1 MGRLLKASLLDEHTF
16 LVFVKLLWVFRPT
29 DRQGAFVLRRGPN
42 AFDDRIRVD
51 IVIEETQLKS
61 RVVLHGLCCASLLS
75 ASAPGDDDGKTNGIG
90 QLSSYGPKAFAS
102 HS

>member
-16 LVFVKLLWVFRPT
+16 LVFVKLFWVFRPT
-29 DRQGAFVLRRGPN
+29 DRQGTFVLRRGPN

-51 IVIEETQLKS
+51 IMIEETQLKS
-61 RVVLHGLCCASLLS
+61 RVVLHRLRCATLLS
-75 ASAPGDDDGKTNGIG
+75 ASAAGDDDGKTNSIG
-90 QLSSYGPKAFAS
+90 RFSSYGSRAFAS